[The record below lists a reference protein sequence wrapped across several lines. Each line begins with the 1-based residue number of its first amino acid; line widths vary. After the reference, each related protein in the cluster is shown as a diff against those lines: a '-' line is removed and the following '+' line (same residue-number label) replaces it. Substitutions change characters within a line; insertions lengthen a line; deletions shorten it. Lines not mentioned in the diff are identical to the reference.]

1 MGPSTTVGSEGKHKW
16 IDRLLPAVFWLGVW
30 WLCAAAVG
38 RELLLPTP
46 AAAFHTLCTLMGTGE
61 FWRTVLMSLGRVSLG
76 FLLGAGLGTLLGVAT
91 AAFRWG
97 DLLLSP
103 ALRAVRT
110 VPVVSFILLL
120 YFWLPTGR
128 VPVAVSA
135 LMALPVAWRSARQG
149 IAAAD
154 PQLLE
159 LAEAYRLD
167 FWRKVTHV
175 YLPAAQPAL
184 AAGWETALG
193 LGWKAGVA
201 AEVLCQPKWA
211 LGTGLQASKAYLDA
225 PGLFAWTAAMVALS
239 VLTEWILRLVLRTW
253 KGGGE
258 T

>member
-1 MGPSTTVGSEGKHKW
+1 MKTEGTNKW
-16 IDRLLPAVFWLGVW
+16 LRRLLPTAVWLGVW
-30 WLCAAAVG
+30 ALCAAGVG
-38 RELLLPTP
+38 RELLLPSP
-46 AAAFHTLCTLMGTGE
+46 AAVFDALRRMALTGE
-61 FWRTVLMSLGRVSLG
+61 FWRSVFGSLGRVCLG
-76 FLLGAGLGTLLGVAT
+76 FLLGAGLGTLLGAAT
-91 AAFRWG
+91 AANRWC

-159 LAEAYRLD
+159 LAGAYRLGLWKKW
-167 FWRKVTHV
+167 FLI
-175 YLPAAQPAL
+175 YLPAALPAL
-184 AAGWETALG
+184 WAGWETALG
-193 LGWKAGVA
+193 LAWKSGVA

-211 LGTGLQASKAYLDA
+211 LGTGLQMSKAYLDS
-225 PGLFAWTAAMVALS
+225 PGLFAWTGTMVALS
-239 VLTEWILRLVLRTW
+239 LGTEWLLHMAFRRRR
-253 KGGGE
+253 GGGE
-258 T
+258 K